1 MKIADMTLIAGG
13 ISSLIFVVGGM
24 PMLYKAWCT
33 RNLNSYSPLSLALST
48 AGNALYW
55 LYVISLPLGPIWF
68 LHAFWTLANGLM
80 LLWYLRY
87 RNARPRPR
95 CVAGMET
102 ANS

>member
-1 MKIADMTLIAGG
+1 MKIADVALITGG
-13 ISSLIFVVGGM
+13 LSSLIFIAGGM

-33 RNLNSYSPLSLALST
+33 RNLKSYSPLSLALST

-55 LYVISLPLGPIWF
+55 LYVISLPFGPIWF
-68 LHAFWTLANGLM
+68 LHGFWTVANGLM

-95 CVAGMET
+95 CLGGMES